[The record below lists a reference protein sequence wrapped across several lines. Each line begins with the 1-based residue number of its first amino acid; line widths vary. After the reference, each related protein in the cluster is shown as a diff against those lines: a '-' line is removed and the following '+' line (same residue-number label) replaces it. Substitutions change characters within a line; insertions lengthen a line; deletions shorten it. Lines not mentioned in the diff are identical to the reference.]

1 MSLDSGHQE
10 SPALVSSY
18 SLEQL
23 NLGLMGPSCLLSA
36 ANSLMLIWTRW

>member
-23 NLGLMGPSCLLSA
+23 NLGLMEPSRLLSA
-36 ANSLMLIWTRW
+36 ASSLRSIWSHW